1 MGFWDKLMGRGKQAT
16 GDVTGDESMR
26 SEGMHQEAKG
36 AAEDRAESAEAVA
49 QDAREEAAEHEVKKE
64 TES

>member
-1 MGFWDKLMGRGKQAT
+1 MGFWDKLMGRQA
-16 GDVTGDESMR
+16 GHRRRDQRRLDAKRGHAPG
-26 SEGMHQEAKG
+26 EGWP
-36 AAEDRAESAEAVA
+36 EDRAESAEAVA